1 MFAIH
6 FICVG
11 ALVLAMAAFNGL
23 AGENDLGQGQGND
36 GVEVP
41 QVGGNG
47 APPRYSGQQQC
58 LDSFSGGSLS
68 LLLRGSEQTRASR
81 TFMSIR

>member
-47 APPRYSGQQQC
+47 APPRLQWTTTMSG
-58 LDSFSGGSLS
+58 FI
-68 LLLRGSEQTRASR
+68 LRRFTELVAEGVR
-81 TFMSIR
+81 TDKGFKDVHVN